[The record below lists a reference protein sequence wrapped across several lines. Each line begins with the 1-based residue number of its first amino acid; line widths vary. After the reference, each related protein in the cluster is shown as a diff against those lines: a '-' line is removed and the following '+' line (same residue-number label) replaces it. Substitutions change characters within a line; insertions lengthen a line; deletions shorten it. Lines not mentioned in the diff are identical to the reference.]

1 MKLNKK
7 ECHEALLR
15 LLKPYFTN
23 FDVQEEYY
31 LINPNNS
38 FTDDFNL
45 LTRLIMK
52 YFDNKSFKG
61 EDAKMITEEERDII
75 NQNIIPYKNDIKSIA
90 RCTDYLREF
99 LDIRFKD
106 GEHKYVWLPNS
117 HCFPNTKLCTYYSL
131 EEFLERVEYEE
142 GIY

>member
-1 MKLNKK
+1 MNKK

-23 FDVQEEYY
+23 FDVQNKYY
-31 LINPNNS
+31 SINPGNS

-52 YFDNKSFKG
+52 YFDNKSFKE
-61 EDAKMITEEERDII
+61 EDAKMITEEEREII
-75 NQNIIPYKNDIKSIA
+75 NQNIIPYKNDINSVA
-90 RCTDYLREF
+90 RCTDYLQEF

-106 GEHKYVWLPNS
+106 GEHKYVWLPNL
-117 HCFPNTKLCTYYSL
+117 HCFPNTKLCIYYPL